1 MLLVSACLAG
11 EPVRYDGKS
20 CLNPIL
26 KRLMTQGKAQMIC
39 PELLGGFSTP
49 RLPAEI
55 QNGTGH
61 DVIQGHAKV
70 IDASGTD
77 VTQMYI
83 DGAKKTLAIA
93 QQLNAQCLVLKEN
106 SPSCGHQFI
115 YDGQFRQ
122 QKRVGVGVTT
132 ALLQQHK
139 FEVISENELEQ
150 WLLQHQF
157 L

>member
-1 MLLVSACLAG
+1 MLLISACLAG

-20 CLNPIL
+20 CLHPVLNQLIS
-26 KRLMTQGKAQMIC
+26 QGKAKAVC

-55 QNGTGH
+55 QNGSGY
-61 DVIQGHAKV
+61 DVIQGNAKV

-77 VTQMYI
+77 VTQMYL
-83 DGAKKTLAIA
+83 DGAQRTLKMA

-115 YDGQFRQ
+115 YDGHFRHT
-122 QKRVGVGVTT
+122 KRIGVGVTT
-132 ALLQQHK
+132 ALLQQHG

-150 WLLQHQF
+150 WLLQHH
-157 L
+157 LL